1 MVSAGHP
8 VGPAE
13 QTSLIGQCPRHK
25 KLSFATAQI
34 RNACISRACHGCSSV
49 SCILSAIQISKIPNF
64 ISVRQCQ
71 SKISKISDIRLP
83 FDYSELEKNPA
94 CSCSIEEILAVAGDI
109 AARESKMAVH
119 FMCRNT
125 FPIQCVLSAI
135 RISNFPNFI
144 SVSPKFRKYAT
155 SDNLILFLFGP
166 LW

>member
-64 ISVRQCQ
+64 IFLTVQNFENIGHQTS
-71 SKISKISDIRLP
+71 
-83 FDYSELEKNPA
+83 FHYSELEKNPA
-94 CSCSIEEILAVAGDI
+94 CSCSIEEILAVSGDI

-144 SVSPKFRKYAT
+144 SVCPKFRKYGT
-155 SDNLILFLFGP
+155 TDNLILFLFGP